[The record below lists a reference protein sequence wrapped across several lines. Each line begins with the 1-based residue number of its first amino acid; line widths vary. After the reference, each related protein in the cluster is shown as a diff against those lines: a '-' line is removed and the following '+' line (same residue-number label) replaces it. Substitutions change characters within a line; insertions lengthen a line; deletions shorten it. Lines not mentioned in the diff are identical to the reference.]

1 MCIRVSIVLIQY
13 SKLCFILSLYCRES
27 EFINQRL
34 GGVLPISVDFS
45 GYNDGEDDDD
55 SGDDG
60 DNDGSDDDE
69 GGDNDD
75 NAVHVHEFTR
85 I

>member
-1 MCIRVSIVLIQY
+1 MFYFELVL
-13 SKLCFILSLYCRES
+13 CRES

>member
-1 MCIRVSIVLIQY
+1 MLYFELVL
-13 SKLCFILSLYCRES
+13 CRES

-45 GYNDGEDDDD
+45 GYNNDGGDDDDSGDDGSDDDEDDDD
-55 SGDDG
+55 GDDG

>member
-1 MCIRVSIVLIQY
+1 M
-13 SKLCFILSLYCRES
+13 
-27 EFINQRL
+27 
-34 GGVLPISVDFS
+34 LPISVDFS